1 MRGETVKRVTLVACL
16 LTGCGAPPAPH
27 GTYTEPVTLRV
38 VKWPALEAH
47 LAKQHGKVVLIDIW
61 LNTCIPCKKEFPHFV
76 ELHRKFAEQGLVCIS
91 LNTDEPSEK
100 EIALEYLKS
109 KKATF
114 DNFLIDEPIPVW
126 QEKLHTNTAPAALIF
141 GHDGKLRKDFG
152 DDEFTYVEVEKAV
165 VEALA
170 ERNKSVTSSH
180 QK

>member
-1 MRGETVKRVTLVACL
+1 MKRLVAFMAFMIL
-16 LTGCGAPPAPH
+16 VVGCGAPPQGVSTPA
-27 GTYTEPVTLRV
+27 VQLQV
-38 VKWPALEAH
+38 VKWPELEAH

-76 ELHRKFAEQGLVCIS
+76 ALHRKYADRGLVCIS
-91 LNTDEPSEK
+91 LNTDEATEK
-100 EIALEYLKS
+100 EIALDYLKTQR
-109 KKATF
+109 ATF

-126 QEKLHTNTAPAALIF
+126 QQKLHTNTAPAALIF

-170 ERNKSVTSSH
+170 ERNKLTTSPH